1 MVNIIQ
7 DYIPTSLPTR
17 PQTPLTASYITI
29 HNTDN
34 TTSGANAAAHNRYV
48 RSEDAVKRMVS
59 WHYTV
64 DDKGVYQHLPT
75 DEVGFHASRG
85 NTSSIGVEIC
95 MNSDM
100 DDAKGYS
107 NAAKLVAFCI
117 KKLGLTFPGCMKQHH
132 DWSGKNCPSV
142 IRAGAVIDWG
152 AFLNLCEKNIAA
164 SKLSDTELLSIDQ
177 PAVPE
182 WAPDDAEA
190 VLRSIDEAMDLH
202 QHEEGEQCRG
212 TQDDISMT
220 GSGMSNE
227 STNGKTPFSGE
238 PDARWLTERG
248 TDHDMMLLEDFWYR
262 DPDGKIW
269 QAPSGTIVDG
279 ASIPKPLWSTVGS
292 PYTGNYR
299 RASIVHDV
307 ACVEAG
313 NDWHKRRAA
322 DRMFYYACRSGGC
335 SVLQSIVL
343 YIGVRIGALANRVP
357 VWEAALSQGEVP
369 QIRPSAEQERLLL
382 DFQIIAEK
390 VVALG
395 EPDDANVIQDRT
407 DDAMSEVMMINF
419 AMPPN

>member
-1 MVNIIQ
+1 MNIIQ

-17 PQTPLTASYITI
+17 PETPLTASFITI

-48 RSEDAVKRMVS
+48 RSADAVKRMVS

-64 DDKGVYQHLPT
+64 DDKEVYQHLPT
-75 DEVGFHASRG
+75 GEVGFHANSG
-85 NTSSIGVEIC
+85 NSSSIGIEIC

-117 KKLGLTFPGCMKQHH
+117 NKLGLAFPGCMKQHY
-132 DWSGKNCPSV
+132 DWSGKDCPRV
-142 IRAGAVIDWG
+142 IRAGAVIDWD
-152 AFLNLCEKNIAA
+152 AFLDLCEQKIAT
-164 SKLSDTELLSIDQ
+164 SEGPDSELFTLDLS
-177 PAVPE
+177 AVPE
-182 WAPDDAEA
+182 WAPHDAEA
-190 VLRSIDEAMDLH
+190 VLHSIDEAMALH
-202 QHEEGEQCRG
+202 QHEEGEQRRRR
-212 TQDDISMT
+212 QDGLSRT
-220 GSGMSNE
+220 GPRVSNE
-227 STNGKTPFSGE
+227 STSGKTQFSGE
-238 PDARWLTERG
+238 PEARWLTERG
-248 TDHDMMLLEDFWYR
+248 ADRDMLLLEDFWYR

-313 NDWHKRRAA
+313 HDWHSRRAA
-322 DRMFYYACRSGGC
+322 DRMFFYACRAGGC

-357 VWEAALSQGEVP
+357 VWEAALMQEEVP
-369 QIRPSAEQERLLL
+369 QIQPSAEQAQLLA
-382 DFQIIAEK
+382 DFQTIAER
-390 VVALG
+390 VVAQG
-395 EPDDANVIQDRT
+395 ATDDADVIQDRT
-407 DDAMSEVMMINF
+407 DSAMSAVMSVDL
-419 AMPPN
+419 AVPPD